1 MTNYF
6 SGLNDLFYE
15 IGIKKKY
22 LIFLISL
29 FLIIALIDLLSLGL
43 ISPYVTIVL
52 GIDEYDLSN
61 FPLLNYLQSTNKENL
76 ILAFSAFL
84 ILIFLLKSILSIS
97 IRWMIT
103 KFAYEQFV
111 VIQVNL
117 MKAYQN
123 MKFEEF
129 ISRNESEYIRN
140 IRELSAEC
148 VGAIDAF
155 LRLVSELIILLAIAI
170 FLTWLNYKMVL
181 FLFLMII
188 PIFLIYE
195 IFLKPIN
202 TKLGKNKVNA
212 SKELFKT
219 VDAGVSAFKEIKIL
233 SKENFFLQEVKNIA
247 NKIKGLELKSS
258 LIKDSPRYVFEFAI
272 IAPTLLIV
280 MILSFD
286 KSYNIIE
293 ILPTLAI
300 FFLAAIRILPSIAVI
315 VNAQGRLS
323 FSIPATKIVV
333 NDLKRYSKSLN
344 KTSETTLNEKNLEFL
359 KFENIHFQYKNSKNK
374 IFEDLNFDIKENE
387 CVGIIGESGIG
398 KTTLIHLLLG
408 LINPNRGNIIVNK
421 KQKINSLENFSGI
434 ISYMPQDPIILD
446 DTIIKNIT
454 FENDEKNVDKSKYT
468 NALIQSNLNKVLNQL
483 PEKDKTFIGENG
495 VRLSGG
501 QYKRIALAR
510 TFYFGKKI
518 LVMDEATNSLDQD
531 SEKYVMEQVDELKGK
546 KTIIIITHK
555 QNILGN
561 CHKIYKI
568 ENKKIQ
574 LIKENKL

>member
-1 MTNYF
+1 MINYF
-6 SGLNDLFYE
+6 SGINDLFHE

-22 LIFLISL
+22 LIFLVSL
-29 FLIIALIDLLSLGL
+29 FLSIALIDLLSLGL
-43 ISPYVTIVL
+43 ISPYVTIIL
-52 GIDEYDLSN
+52 DIDEYNLTN
-61 FPLLNYLQSTNKENL
+61 IPLLNYFQGLNNENL
-76 ILAFSAFL
+76 ILIFSAFL
-84 ILIFLLKSILSIS
+84 IFIFLLKSVLSIF
-97 IRWMIT
+97 IRWIIT
-103 KFAYEQFV
+103 RFAYEQYA

-123 MKFEEF
+123 MNFEEF

-148 VGAIDAF
+148 IGAIDAF
-155 LRLVSELIILLAIAI
+155 LRLTSELIILLTIGI

-188 PIFLIYE
+188 PIFLVYE

-202 TKLGKNKVNA
+202 TKLGTNKVNA

-219 VDAGVSAFKEIKIL
+219 VDAGISAFKEIKIL

-247 NKIKGLELKSS
+247 NKIKGFELKSS

-272 IAPTLLIV
+272 IAPTL
-280 MILSFD
+280 
-286 KSYNIIE
+286 
-293 ILPTLAI
+293 AI

-315 VNAQGRLS
+315 VNSQGRLS
-323 FSIPATKIVV
+323 FSIPSIKIVV
-333 NDLKRYSKSLN
+333 NDLKKYSKNLKN
-344 KTSETTLNEKNLEFL
+344 TAGIVTHEKNLESL

-374 IFEDLNFDIKENE
+374 VFEDLNFDIKENE

-398 KTTLIHLLLG
+398 KTTLIHLFLG
-408 LINPNRGNIIVNK
+408 LINPNKGNIIINK
-421 KQKINSLENFSGI
+421 KQKINSLENFSKI

-454 FENDEKNVDKSKYT
+454 FENNEKDVDISKYN
-468 NALIQSNLNKVLNQL
+468 NALNQSNLNKVLNHL

-518 LVMDEATNSLDQD
+518 LVMDEATNSLDPD
-531 SEKYVMEQVDELKGK
+531 SEKYVMEQVNELKGK
-546 KTIIIITHK
+546 RTIIIITHK
-555 QNILGN
+555 QNILSN

-574 LIKENKL
+574 LIKEKKQ

>member
-1 MTNYF
+1 MINYF
-6 SGLNDLFYE
+6 SGMSDLFKE

-22 LIFLISL
+22 LIFLVSL
-29 FLIIALIDLLSLGL
+29 FLSIAFIDLLSLGL

-52 GIDEYDLSN
+52 DIDQYDLSN
-61 FPLLNYLQSTNKENL
+61 IPLLSSFQDTNKENL
-76 ILAFSAFL
+76 IFIFSAFL
-84 ILIFLLKSILSIS
+84 ISIFLIKSVLSVF
-97 IRWMIT
+97 IRWVIT
-103 KFAYEQFV
+103 RFAYEQYA
-111 VIQVNL
+111 VIQVKL

-123 MKFEEF
+123 MNFEEF
-129 ISRNESEYIRN
+129 VSRNESEYIRN

-148 VGAIDAF
+148 IAAIDAF
-155 LRLVSELIILLAIAI
+155 LRLMSEFIILLTIGI

-181 FLFLMII
+181 FLFLVII
-188 PIFLIYE
+188 PVFLVYE

-219 VDAGVSAFKEIKIL
+219 VDAGISAFKEIKIL
-233 SKENFFLQEVKNIA
+233 SKENFFLQEIKNIA
-247 NKIKGLELKSS
+247 KKIKGFELKSS

-272 IAPTLLIV
+272 IAPTLIVV

-286 KSYNIIE
+286 KNYNIIE

-300 FFLAAIRILPSIAVI
+300 FFLAAIRILPSISVI
-315 VNAQGRLS
+315 VNSQGRLS
-323 FSIPATKIVV
+323 FSIPAIKIVV
-333 NDLKRYSKSLN
+333 DDLKKYSKYSDEN
-344 KTSETTLNEKNLEFL
+344 SNIEHNADNLKFL

-374 IFEDLNFDIKENE
+374 IFENLNFNIKENE

-408 LINPNRGNIIVNK
+408 LLNPNSGDIIVNN
-421 KQKINSLENFSGI
+421 KQKIDSLEKFSGI

-454 FENDEKNVDKSKYT
+454 FENNEKNINFEKYA
-468 NALIQSNLNKVLNQL
+468 NALNQSNLDKVLNQL
-483 PEKDKTFIGENG
+483 PKKDRTFIGENG
-495 VRLSGG
+495 IRLSGG

-510 TFYFGKKI
+510 TFYFEKKI
-518 LVMDEATNSLDQD
+518 LVMDEATNSLDPE
-531 SEKYVMEQVDELKGK
+531 SEKYVMEQVNELKGK

-555 QNILGN
+555 QNILSN
-561 CHKIYKI
+561 CDKIYKV
-568 ENKKIQ
+568 EDKKIN
-574 LIKENKL
+574 LMKEKKQ

>member
-1 MTNYF
+1 MINYF
-6 SGLNDLFYE
+6 SGINDLFHE

-22 LIFLISL
+22 LIFLVSL
-29 FLIIALIDLLSLGL
+29 FLSIALIDLLSLGL
-43 ISPYVTIVL
+43 ISPYVTIIL
-52 GIDEYDLSN
+52 DIDEYNLTN
-61 FPLLNYLQSTNKENL
+61 IPLLNYFQGLNNENL
-76 ILAFSAFL
+76 ILIFSAFL
-84 ILIFLLKSILSIS
+84 IFIFLLKSVLSIF
-97 IRWMIT
+97 IRWIIT
-103 KFAYEQFV
+103 RFAYEQYA

-123 MKFEEF
+123 MNFEEF

-148 VGAIDAF
+148 IGAIDAF
-155 LRLVSELIILLAIAI
+155 LRLTSELIILLTIGI

-188 PIFLIYE
+188 PIFLVYE

-202 TKLGKNKVNA
+202 TKLGTNKVNA

-219 VDAGVSAFKEIKIL
+219 VDAGISAFKEIKIL

-247 NKIKGLELKSS
+247 NKIKGFELKSS

-272 IAPTLLIV
+272 IAPTLIVV

-286 KSYNIIE
+286 KSYNIVE

-315 VNAQGRLS
+315 VNSQGRLS
-323 FSIPATKIVV
+323 FSIPSIKIVV
-333 NDLKRYSKSLN
+333 NDLKKYSKNLKN
-344 KTSETTLNEKNLEFL
+344 TAGIVTHEKNLESL

-374 IFEDLNFDIKENE
+374 VFEDLNFDIKENE

-398 KTTLIHLLLG
+398 KTTLIHLFLG
-408 LINPNRGNIIVNK
+408 LINPNKGNIIINK
-421 KQKINSLENFSGI
+421 KQKINSLENFSKI

-454 FENDEKNVDKSKYT
+454 FENNEKDVDISKYN
-468 NALIQSNLNKVLNQL
+468 NALNQSNLNKVLNHL

-518 LVMDEATNSLDQD
+518 LVMDEATNSLDPD
-531 SEKYVMEQVDELKGK
+531 SEKYVMEQVNELKGK
-546 KTIIIITHK
+546 RTIIIITHK
-555 QNILGN
+555 QNILSN

-574 LIKENKL
+574 LIKEKKQ

>member
-29 FLIIALIDLLSLGL
+29 FLSIALIDLLSLGL

-286 KSYNIIE
+286 KSYNIVE

-323 FSIPATKIVV
+323 FLIPATKIVV

>member
-323 FSIPATKIVV
+323 FLIPATKIVV

-555 QNILGN
+555 QNILSN